1 MRKLSLLLAG
11 IILLTISCEKNG
23 SNNIEKIKGT
33 QEEFKTKV
41 KKLSIVEDYS
51 LNTIVHNPNNNFDE
65 IGKLHNYGCDILLEK
80 MEKLNFSQKEFS
92 EKVFFTELYN
102 VADSMNIE
110 LKDRS
115 LQEIPV
121 KRMFEKNSFV
131 EEENLN
137 KLEKEGLIDKYEK
150 EYIDSLKN
158 MALQCT
164 SLNELQN
171 KIVKFENKV
180 LNKNTLSKT
189 EKETILYS
197 TSILRYSSAYWASKG
212 LNTAQD
218 KGWGEF
224 IGVCLGDAMGFVV
237 GNGIFPG
244 GGGIIG
250 AVGMS
255 FAANAAC
262 AS

>member
-11 IILLTISCEKNG
+11 IILLLISCEKNLT
-23 SNNIEKIKGT
+23 NIEKQKGT
-33 QEEFKTKV
+33 QEEFLKNV
-41 KKLSIVEDYS
+41 KKRSILKDYS

-65 IGKLHNYGCDILLEK
+65 IGKLHNYGCDILLIK
-80 MEKLNFSQKEFS
+80 MKKLNFSQKEFN

-102 VADSMNIE
+102 IADSMNIE
-110 LKDRS
+110 LKDSS
-115 LQEIPV
+115 LQEIPM
-121 KRMFEKNSFV
+121 KRMFENNSFV

-137 KLEKEGLIDKYEK
+137 KLQKEGLIDKYEK
-150 EYIDSLKN
+150 EYINSLKN

-212 LNTAQD
+212 LNTTQA

-237 GNGIFPG
+237 GNGILPG
-244 GGGIIG
+244 GGGLAG
-250 AVGMS
+250 AIGMS